1 MELNAVP
8 DFYYQNFNVRFMS
21 YYYGFNVA
29 LDIINAMLERYEI
42 IDNILYQIVANTH
55 VKKWK
60 NID

>member
-1 MELNAVP
+1 
-8 DFYYQNFNVRFMS
+8 MS